1 MQTSMAKTVGFA
13 SRSQS
18 FSSLGLIIDMGR
30 IATVKDLDKPLKL
43 TDFSEKARS
52 TVVTKV
58 NRVRH

>member
-1 MQTSMAKTVGFA
+1 MAKTVGFA

-18 FSSLGLIIDMGR
+18 FSSLGLIIDIGS

-43 TDFSEKARS
+43 TDFSEKAKS

>member
-1 MQTSMAKTVGFA
+1 MAKTVGFA

-18 FSSLGLIIDMGR
+18 FSSLGLIIDIGR
-30 IATVKDLDKPLKL
+30 IATVKDLDKPLKW
-43 TDFSEKARS
+43 TDFSEKAKS

>member
-1 MQTSMAKTVGFA
+1 MYTSMAKTVGFA

-18 FSSLGLIIDMGR
+18 FSSLGLIIDIGR

-43 TDFSEKARS
+43 TDFSEKAKS

>member
-18 FSSLGLIIDMGR
+18 FSSLGLIIDIGR

-43 TDFSEKARS
+43 TDFSEKAKS

>member
-1 MQTSMAKTVGFA
+1 MHTSMAKTVGFA

-18 FSSLGLIIDMGR
+18 FSSLGLIIDIGR

-43 TDFSEKARS
+43 TDFSEKAKS

>member
-1 MQTSMAKTVGFA
+1 MAKTVGFA

-18 FSSLGLIIDMGR
+18 FSSLGLIIDIGR

-43 TDFSEKARS
+43 TDFSEKAKS

>member
-1 MQTSMAKTVGFA
+1 MAKTVGFA

-18 FSSLGLIIDMGR
+18 FSSLGLISDIGR

-43 TDFSEKARS
+43 TDFSEKAKS

>member
-1 MQTSMAKTVGFA
+1 MAKTVGFA

-18 FSSLGLIIDMGR
+18 FSSLGLIIDIGR

>member
-18 FSSLGLIIDMGR
+18 FSSLGLIIDIGR

>member
-43 TDFSEKARS
+43 TDFSEKAKS

>member
-1 MQTSMAKTVGFA
+1 MAKTVGFA

-18 FSSLGLIIDMGR
+18 FSSLGLIIDIGR
-30 IATVKDLDKPLKL
+30 IATVKDLVKPLKL
-43 TDFSEKARS
+43 TDFSEKAKS